1 MPATD
6 HERDHAEPDYQT
18 MRHRPAKLSGSTGSV
33 TPAPCRAAHDAA
45 SPGGGERAIRLAS
58 TDWPGGA
65 LLARNEPGVPE
76 SVNAADQESSASP
89 RSGMIAASSLWILY
103 PGFLTVL
110 GLS

>member
-1 MPATD
+1 
-6 HERDHAEPDYQT
+6 
-18 MRHRPAKLSGSTGSV
+18 
-33 TPAPCRAAHDAA
+33 
-45 SPGGGERAIRLAS
+45 
-58 TDWPGGA
+58 
-65 LLARNEPGVPE
+65 LARNEPGVPE